1 MSLQSFGFF
10 GFLLVVAAV
19 YLHLP
24 QRWQSAFLLAA
35 SWVFYALAMPSML
48 PVTIAIAV
56 FTYLCGRGMT
66 AREGARKTAF
76 LRIGVVGLL
85 AILAF
90 FKYNGA
96 FASDGGWQAVA
107 MPLGISFYSF
117 AAISYLID
125 AARGDCEVEKNFIDC
140 ALFLNFFATVTQG
153 PICRAGALLPQFKK
167 EHRFAAARTVRA
179 LRLMALGL
187 FKLVAVSD
195 VLGLL
200 VDEVFPNYRS
210 YGGPMLVLAAVFYTF
225 QLYFNFSGYSEVAR
239 AVGLLLG
246 LELPENF
253 KTPFFATNFSGFWSR
268 WHISFSS
275 WLQDY
280 LFMPLAWADVSGLTG
295 GKISRLPAEF
305 CVFTVFFVSGFWH
318 GNTLPFVVWGLLQAS
333 YRLGEELLHRRLGK
347 PKKKA
352 PARVLWV
359 KRAGVFVLWCVS
371 MVFFRVGSSP
381 AAAPLTVGDAFAY
394 LGRCFMGWGP
404 ARFASELYAAAS
416 GGFYAN
422 AIMVAAYSYMALV
435 PIVQPPVIRLCTT
448 KKERLIRM
456 PYQKGSVSKTTKILF
471 PIVVTM
477 LAGLVAPAS
486 VALVG
491 FLMFGNL
498 LRECGVLN
506 ALSETAQNVLANLI
520 TIVLGLTVA
529 GQMTADKFVRP
540 DTLLILAL
548 GLVAFIFDTA
558 GGVFFAKLLNLFLP
572 EGKKINPMIG
582 AAGISA
588 FPMSGRV
595 VNQMGLAEDN
605 QNFLL
610 MYSISVNVSGQIASV
625 IAGGLILTLMSSCV

>member
-1 MSLQSFGFF
+1 MVFSRLFFIYLFFPICFLCYFATKKTSYRNAVLIVFSLLFYACGDISF
-10 GFLLVVAAV
+10 LWLVVASALV
-19 YLHLP
+19 NFVLGRGIDKFRDKAP
-24 QRWQSAFLLAA
+24 AKAFL
-35 SWVFYALAMPSML
+35 ALGL
-48 PVTIAIAV
+48 VLNLGT
-56 FTYLCGRGMT
+56 L
-66 AREGARKTAF
+66 
-76 LRIGVVGLL
+76 VG
-85 AILAF
+85 
-90 FKYNGA
+90 FKYTGFFIENLNNW
-96 FASDGGWQAVA
+96 FSLSIPVPDLPL
-107 MPLGISFYSF
+107 PLGISFYSF

-153 PICRAGALLPQFKK
+153 PICRAGALLPQFKE
-167 EHRFAAARTVRA
+167 EHRFDAARTVRA

-352 PARVLWV
+352 PARVLWA

-394 LGRCFMGWGP
+394 LGCCFMGWGP

-422 AIMVAAYSYMALV
+422 PIMVAAYY
-435 PIVQPPVIRLCTT
+435 
-448 KKERLIRM
+448 
-456 PYQKGSVSKTTKILF
+456 GF
-471 PIVVTM
+471 
-477 LAGLVAPAS
+477 
-486 VALVG
+486 VALV
-491 FLMFGNL
+491 L
-498 LRECGVLN
+498 
-506 ALSETAQNVLANLI
+506 ALAFYLDTRRAFAFKNKPSEICLANERHRWA
-520 TIVLGLTVA
+520 VYY
-529 GQMTADKFVRP
+529 
-540 DTLLILAL
+540 AL
-548 GLVAFIFDTA
+548 
-558 GGVFFAKLLNLFLP
+558 
-572 EGKKINPMIG
+572 
-582 AAGISA
+582 
-588 FPMSGRV
+588 
-595 VNQMGLAEDN
+595 
-605 QNFLL
+605 
-610 MYSISVNVSGQIASV
+610 V
-625 IAGGLILTLMSSCV
+625 IALLAGYIMQSGGFGSSGFGMYAGF

>member
-85 AILAF
+85 TILAF

-153 PICRAGALLPQFKK
+153 PICRAGALLPQFKE
-167 EHRFAAARTVRA
+167 EHRFDAARTVRA

-305 CVFTVFFVSGFWH
+305 CVFTVFLSPASGTATRCPLWCGAFCRPATAWARSCCTAVWASRKESPGPRAVGQARRCVCTVVREHGVLPCGVVPRRRTADRRGCVRVSGP
-318 GNTLPFVVWGLLQAS
+318 LLYGLGPRAVCV
-333 YRLGEELLHRRLGK
+333 GAVHRRVRRILCQRHHGRSVL
-347 PKKKA
+347 
-352 PARVLWV
+352 RV
-359 KRAGVFVLWCVS
+359 RGAGAGAGV
-371 MVFFRVGSSP
+371 
-381 AAAPLTVGDAFAY
+381 
-394 LGRCFMGWGP
+394 
-404 ARFASELYAAAS
+404 
-416 GGFYAN
+416 
-422 AIMVAAYSYMALV
+422 
-435 PIVQPPVIRLCTT
+435 
-448 KKERLIRM
+448 
-456 PYQKGSVSKTTKILF
+456 
-471 PIVVTM
+471 
-477 LAGLVAPAS
+477 
-486 VALVG
+486 
-491 FLMFGNL
+491 
-498 LRECGVLN
+498 
-506 ALSETAQNVLANLI
+506 
-520 TIVLGLTVA
+520 
-529 GQMTADKFVRP
+529 
-540 DTLLILAL
+540 
-548 GLVAFIFDTA
+548 
-558 GGVFFAKLLNLFLP
+558 LP
-572 EGKKINPMIG
+572 
-582 AAGISA
+582 
-588 FPMSGRV
+588 
-595 VNQMGLAEDN
+595 
-605 QNFLL
+605 
-610 MYSISVNVSGQIASV
+610 
-625 IAGGLILTLMSSCV
+625 

>member
-24 QRWQSAFLLAA
+24 QRLQSVFLLGA
-35 SWVFYALAMPSML
+35 SWVFYALAMPTML

-56 FTYLCGRGMT
+56 FTYLCGRCMAT
-66 AREGARKTAF
+66 HKTAA
-76 LRIGVVGLL
+76 LRVGVVGLL

-96 FASDGGWQAVA
+96 FAAEGGWQAVA

-125 AARGDCEVEKNFIDC
+125 AARGDCEIETNFIDC

-153 PICRAGALLPQFKK
+153 PICRAGALMPQFKT
-167 EHRFAAARTVRA
+167 EHRFDAARTVRA
-179 LRLMALGL
+179 LRLLALGL

-195 VLGLL
+195 VLGLV

-280 LFMPLAWADVSGLTG
+280 LFMPLAWADVSGVTG
-295 GKISRLPAEF
+295 GRLTRLPAEF
-305 CVFTVFFVSGFWH
+305 CVFTVFFISGFWH
-318 GNTLPFVVWGLLQAS
+318 GNTLPFVVWGLLQAL
-333 YRLGEELLHRRLGK
+333 YRLGEELMHRRFGK

-352 PARVLWV
+352 PARVLWA
-359 KRAGVFVLWCVS
+359 KRAAVFVLWCIS

-381 AAAPLTVGDAFAY
+381 AAAPLTVGDAFTY
-394 LGRCFMGWGP
+394 LGHCFLSWAP
-404 ARFASELYAAAS
+404 ARFASELYAAAYN
-416 GGFYAN
+416 GFYAN
-422 AIMVAAYSYMALV
+422 AIMVAPYYAFLVLVLALAFYLDYRRAFGFKNKPAELCLAADKHRWAVYYALV
-435 PIVQPPVIRLCTT
+435 VP
-448 KKERLIRM
+448 
-456 PYQKGSVSKTTKILF
+456 
-471 PIVVTM
+471 
-477 LAGLVAPAS
+477 
-486 VALVG
+486 
-491 FLMFGNL
+491 
-498 LRECGVLN
+498 
-506 ALSETAQNVLANLI
+506 
-520 TIVLGLTVA
+520 
-529 GQMTADKFVRP
+529 
-540 DTLLILAL
+540 LLI
-548 GLVAFIFDTA
+548 GYIMQSGGFGSSGFGMYA
-558 GGVFFAKLLNLFLP
+558 GF
-572 EGKKINPMIG
+572 
-582 AAGISA
+582 
-588 FPMSGRV
+588 
-595 VNQMGLAEDN
+595 
-605 QNFLL
+605 
-610 MYSISVNVSGQIASV
+610 
-625 IAGGLILTLMSSCV
+625 